1 MDATLPDLIA
11 SSTSSETFNEEFLT
25 RHSSSPEHILAAARG
40 VLEIKRSTDPLPTD
54 TAGAVSAVLEK
65 LAVEDVPPQV
75 DALLDAVSLLKEAGA
90 STEQVVAFERKAKA
104 RVPLSAVFEPVEER
118 KKRRDEVMQALG
130 EEGKA

>member
-1 MDATLPDLIA
+1 
-11 SSTSSETFNEEFLT
+11 
-25 RHSSSPEHILAAARG
+25 
-40 VLEIKRSTDPLPTD
+40 
-54 TAGAVSAVLEK
+54 
-65 LAVEDVPPQV
+65 
-75 DALLDAVSLLKEAGA
+75 LLDAVSLLKEAGA